1 MTWVFGATDCQDSQL
16 PSSELYIKL
25 LNPQYYGRL
34 FWGYKKV
41 PDSVDT
47 KLVDDMARRIG
58 QLVLALLPCTAVL
71 ADVPVDPNLKPCGD
85 AYYYPSKVDH
95 IRSFMK
101 PC

>member
-1 MTWVFGATDCQDSQL
+1 MDGCFGDIKSA
-16 PSSELYIKL
+16 ELSRY
-25 LNPQYYGRL
+25 
-34 FWGYKKV
+34 
-41 PDSVDT
+41 
-47 KLVDDMARRIG
+47 KLVDHMARRIG

-95 IRSFMK
+95 IRSLMK